1 MNGIMTKEAKTAHA
15 VEDEGGYA
23 TIEEIRRNLFGFMPA
38 VRRAMGWPARSA
50 QNGEDDHGDA

>member
-1 MNGIMTKEAKTAHA
+1 MTKEAKTAHT

-23 TIEEIRRNLFGFMPA
+23 TIEEIRKNLFGFMPA
-38 VRRAMGWPARSA
+38 VRRAMGWSARSV